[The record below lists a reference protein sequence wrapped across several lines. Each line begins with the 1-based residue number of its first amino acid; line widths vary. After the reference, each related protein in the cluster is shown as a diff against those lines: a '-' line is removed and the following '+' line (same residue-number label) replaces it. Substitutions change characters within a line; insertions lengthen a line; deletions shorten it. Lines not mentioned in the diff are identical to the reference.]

1 MPISPKYHALYTQL
15 RRDITD
21 GKLPP
26 HTQLPTEDTLC
37 RSHHVSRGTVRK
49 ALDILASEGVIRR
62 EQGRGV
68 FVNPPSLTLL
78 PFTLIDPAPTLEIR
92 TLRAEVM
99 PANADLAARLDISI
113 NTPVIVI
120 AQVRTQDGL
129 RVMYEARAL
138 PQSLAPD
145 LIHDDFSAQ
154 PVHWLLTHKYK
165 LPLVRA
171 TYTVEARALNAVEAE
186 RLAVEVGTPA
196 FTLDRVT
203 YTAAGGTGT
212 RPAVWYQALC
222 RMDYLPF
229 KTEFQGII

>member
-21 GKLPP
+21 GKLAP
-26 HTQLPTEDTLC
+26 HKQLPTEDALC
-37 RSHHVSRGTVRK
+37 RAHKVSRGTVRK
-49 ALDILASEGVIRR
+49 ALDMLSVEGVIRR

-68 FVNPPSLTLL
+68 FVNPPRQALL
-78 PFTLIDPAPTLEIR
+78 PFTLADPAPTLEVR
-92 TLRAEVM
+92 TLRADIM
-99 PANADLAARLDISI
+99 PANTDLAARLDIAL
-113 NTPVIVI
+113 NTPVIVV
-120 AQVRTQDGL
+120 AQARYQDGL
-129 RVMYEARAL
+129 RVMYEGRAL

-145 LIHDDFSAQ
+145 LIHDDFTLN

-165 LPLVRA
+165 VPLVRA
-171 TYTVEARALNAVEAE
+171 TYAVEARPLTQEESE
-186 RLAVEVGTPA
+186 RLTVEVGTPA
-196 FTLDRVT
+196 FYLDRVT

>member
-15 RRDITD
+15 RRDIAD

-26 HTQLPTEDTLC
+26 HKQLPTEEALC
-37 RSHHVSRGTVRK
+37 RAHKVSRGTVRK
-49 ALDILASEGVIRR
+49 ALDILATEGVIRR

-68 FVNPPSLTLL
+68 FVNPPRQALL
-78 PFTLIDPAPTLEIR
+78 PFTLSDPAPLLEVR

-99 PANADLAARLDISI
+99 PANADLAARLDIAL
-113 NTPVIVI
+113 NTSVIVV
-120 AQVRTQDGL
+120 AQARYQDGL
-129 RVMYEARAL
+129 RVMYEGRAL

-145 LIHDDFSAQ
+145 LIHDDYTIQ
-154 PVHWLLTHKYK
+154 PVHWLLTNKYK
-165 LPLVRA
+165 VPLVRA
-171 TYTVEARALNAVEAE
+171 TYTVEARPLNQDESE
-186 RLAVEVGTPA
+186 RLSVDVGTPA
-196 FTLDRVT
+196 FYLDRVT

>member
-26 HTQLPTEDTLC
+26 HKQLPTEEWLC

-49 ALDILASEGVIRR
+49 ALDILAAEGVIRR

-68 FVNPPSLTLL
+68 FVNPPPLTLL
-78 PFTLIDPAPTLEIR
+78 PFTLTDPAPTLEIR
-92 TLRAEVM
+92 TLRADIM
-99 PANADLAARLDISI
+99 PANADLSARLDIPL
-113 NTPVIVI
+113 NTPVIVV
-120 AQVRTQDGL
+120 AQARVQDGV
-129 RVMYEARAL
+129 RVMYEGRAL

-145 LIHDDFSAQ
+145 LIHDDFTVQ
-154 PVHWLLTHKYK
+154 PIHWLLTHKYK

-171 TYTVEARALNAVEAE
+171 TYTVEARPLNLEESE
-186 RLAVEVGTPA
+186 RLSVENGTPA